1 MQQMAQEQY
10 LVTGRIMYPV
20 CRVSRLSDAGRTRG
34 SVTAADGTDH
44 QARTSQVADAMKY
57 VGDGRWN
64 DEPDDT
70 FEIPE

>member
-1 MQQMAQEQY
+1 MQSE
-10 LVTGRIMYPV
+10 
-20 CRVSRLSDAGRTRG
+20 SRLSDAGRTRG

-44 QARTSQVADAMKY
+44 QARTSQEADAMKY

-70 FEIPE
+70 FKIPE